1 MTNNPITLGK
11 GFEYT
16 VYTNTV
22 GNASRNIFKF
32 FRASQHMEVP
42 RLGVE
47 SELRLPA
54 YTTATAMRDPCHVYD
69 LHHSSWQYQVPNPL
83 SEARDQTCIL
93 MDTSWIHFHCGT
105 TGTPLNSYL
114 HAYVHMCKIFPKIYS
129 WK

>member
-1 MTNNPITLGK
+1 MGK
-11 GFEYT
+11 GSEYT

-54 YTTATAMRDPCHVYD
+54 YTTVTAMLDLRRISD
-69 LHHSSWQYQVPNPL
+69 LHCQQCW
-83 SEARDQTCIL
+83 IL
-93 MDTSWIHFHCGT
+93 LPTE
-105 TGTPLNSYL
+105 
-114 HAYVHMCKIFPKIYS
+114 
-129 WK
+129 